1 MNEMDTR
8 FANQYNIQWFP
19 GHMTKTLR
27 MMEQEIQHVDASL
40 VLLDAR
46 IPLSSLNPEIERITA
61 RKPKLYALNKA
72 DLADPAVTEE
82 WIRYFRAADA
92 GCVAISAKQKGGAN
106 AVKAAIEK
114 ELSGLLERRQNRGMG
129 GAKTQVMLCGIPNV
143 GKSTFINTFAGSARA
158 KAADRPGVTKGKQ
171 WVSTEKF
178 DLLDMPGV
186 LWKKFDSKTIASNLA
201 FIGSI
206 KDDILDV
213 EELAMNLLDEVRRN
227 YPDLVAQR
235 YKLDAETLALPP
247 YELLEAIGRKRGL
260 LVRGGE
266 VNTERCA
273 IIMSPAPA
281 RTSSGSQMC
290 QALMCLG
297 AMAGLIGKPGCCA
310 ACDKGHA
317 WELGG
322 YSTIFKGGGMLGEP
336 RNGTL
341 GSIEYIPNPLNDKKV
356 DLNEMWTSIVYD
368 QEYTGLDGNKYKN
381 PTHLIY
387 DRHENFLNQGAG
399 LMLGIEAYRKVDTVI
414 AQNLVMTTT
423 CKYADIVLPVSSMWE
438 RFGDFTVAYREQ
450 MIWTSQVCDPLF
462 ECKSDPEIALEL
474 ADRLGVDKN
483 VLRPVSEKQ
492 NVVNMVAAAQVS
504 ANADDTWENL
514 VSITEEDLAELGVE
528 GTPQEGRIPILDFKR
543 QGIYTI
549 ERSEGDGRNYVPME
563 AFRKDPENNPV
574 KSESGKMEF
583 YCQAFVDAV
592 DNWGFAEVPPIAKY
606 IPAVEGYED
615 TFSNWETKEKGEYP
629 FQIIS
634 WHILRHSHSTFA
646 DVPNLREAF
655 DHPLYMNPVDAE
667 QLGLETGETVLI
679 TSKWGKCLRPLMV
692 IDTIMPGVLA
702 MGQGAWVEID
712 EETGIDMAGSMNVLC
727 GPKLTPTGYQSYNS
741 TIVRVD
747 KWDGEPLQ
755 PDYLWEARE
764 VFEEE

>member
-46 IPLSSLNPEIERITA
+46 IPLSSLNPEIERITD

-82 WIRYFRAADA
+82 WIRYFHAADA

-106 AVKAAIEK
+106 AVKVAIEK

-247 YELLEAIGRKRGL
+247 YELMEAIGRKRGLLERRQNRGMGGAKTQVMLCGIPNVGKSTFINTFAGSARAKAADRPGVTKGKQWVSTDKFDLLDMPGVLWKKFDSKTIASNLAFIGSIKDDILDVEELAMNLLDEVRRNYPDLVAQRYKLDAETLALPPYELLEAIGRKRGL

-273 IIMSPAPA
+273 IMLVDEF
-281 RTSSGSQMC
+281 R
-290 QALMCLG
+290 
-297 AMAGLIGKPGCCA
+297 
-310 ACDKGHA
+310 ACKWGRIS
-317 WELGG
+317 L
-322 YSTIFKGGGMLGEP
+322 
-336 RNGTL
+336 
-341 GSIEYIPNPLNDKKV
+341 
-356 DLNEMWTSIVYD
+356 
-368 QEYTGLDGNKYKN
+368 
-381 PTHLIY
+381 
-387 DRHENFLNQGAG
+387 
-399 LMLGIEAYRKVDTVI
+399 
-414 AQNLVMTTT
+414 
-423 CKYADIVLPVSSMWE
+423 E
-438 RFGDFTVAYREQ
+438 RPPQRD
-450 MIWTSQVCDPLF
+450 D
-462 ECKSDPEIALEL
+462 L
-474 ADRLGVDKN
+474 ADF
-483 VLRPVSEKQ
+483 
-492 NVVNMVAAAQVS
+492 A
-504 ANADDTWENL
+504 
-514 VSITEEDLAELGVE
+514 EED
-528 GTPQEGRIPILDFKR
+528 
-543 QGIYTI
+543 
-549 ERSEGDGRNYVPME
+549 
-563 AFRKDPENNPV
+563 
-574 KSESGKMEF
+574 
-583 YCQAFVDAV
+583 
-592 DNWGFAEVPPIAKY
+592 
-606 IPAVEGYED
+606 
-615 TFSNWETKEKGEYP
+615 
-629 FQIIS
+629 
-634 WHILRHSHSTFA
+634 
-646 DVPNLREAF
+646 
-655 DHPLYMNPVDAE
+655 
-667 QLGLETGETVLI
+667 
-679 TSKWGKCLRPLMV
+679 
-692 IDTIMPGVLA
+692 
-702 MGQGAWVEID
+702 
-712 EETGIDMAGSMNVLC
+712 EE
-727 GPKLTPTGYQSYNS
+727 
-741 TIVRVD
+741 
-747 KWDGEPLQ
+747 
-755 PDYLWEARE
+755 
-764 VFEEE
+764 